1 VIELIEAGPLE
12 CPVSPD
18 DRRRILLV
26 GCRLGA
32 RSVRLEVG
40 DAVVELVEAG
50 LPVPGEASAEA
61 VVTVR
66 GAAVGVVRAT
76 GRSRR
81 MTDLEAAAETVAA
94 WLTDAWAAAEEIDSL
109 AREVVHAYEEL
120 HLLYGL
126 GEALGDRLSVAA
138 AAEIILEQTVAA
150 LGAARAEL
158 RLAGPEGTIFVRPAA
173 AAGAPGGPAAGA
185 RHRLTAELRSGG
197 RAVGQLEIVRAG
209 RGAPFSSSDGKLLD
223 AVGALA
229 GGALRNAQLY
239 EELRQQAEALRQRE
253 AHLSAVLDSTADGVV
268 AVDADGL
275 VESFNRAAEVIF
287 GYAAA
292 EVVARPVG
300 RLFDGDEL
308 LYGDLAVQLGTREA
322 RGRRKSGQT
331 FPMDLAVADVRLGAR
346 RLFILSVQDIT
357 ERKQTAETL
366 LRTERL
372 RALGQLAS
380 GVAHDINHSLAI
392 IAGFGDLA
400 RQGLERPDP
409 DLATLRTFMG
419 LVVQAAMDG
428 SETVNRL
435 LRFGRGHQEGEQT
448 VVDVGAI
455 LADVAEL
462 TAPRWRDAS
471 QAEGR
476 VIAMKVEAQPG
487 AYVLGWASALR
498 ELCTNLVFNAIDAMP
513 DGGAIRLRARHHPS
527 PGAGPSTVEV
537 EVTDTGTG
545 MTPDVRDRIFEP
557 FYSTKGARGTGMGLA
572 MVFAITE
579 QHGGTIGVETA
590 PGAGATFR
598 LRFPAAATVE
608 APAPPERTARPHPP
622 GTQHPSEGPGTRPKD
637 GWGDPAPATR
647 AAEASGLRILAV
659 DDRAEITLLLS
670 ETLTLEGHTVVLAE
684 SGEEA
689 EARLEAARFDLVIS
703 DIGLGTGMNGWE
715 LVDRVRARWPGVRLI
730 VATGWG
736 AQVDPAEARARGVE
750 AVLSKPF
757 RPSDLRR
764 AVAGPS
770 GDAA

>member
-1 VIELIEAGPLE
+1 MIEPIDATPLE
-12 CPVSPD
+12 CPVSPAA
-18 DRRRILLV
+18 RGRILLA

-40 DAVVELVEAG
+40 GAVVEYVESAP
-50 LPVPGEASAEA
+50 LNTREASAEA
-61 VVTVR
+61 PVTVR
-66 GAAVGVVRAT
+66 GVAVASVGVTGPAVGL
-76 GRSRR
+76 
-81 MTDLEAAAETVAA
+81 TDLSAVAETIAA
-94 WLTDAWAAAEEIDSL
+94 WLADAWSAAGEIDSL

-126 GEALGDRLSVAA
+126 GGALGDRLSVAA
-138 AAEIILEQTVAA
+138 AAEIILEQTVVA
-150 LGAARAEL
+150 LGVARAEL
-158 RLAGPEGTIFVRPAA
+158 RLTEPEGTVFAHPAGRSPNGRA
-173 AAGAPGGPAAGA
+173 NVADG
-185 RHRLTAELRSGG
+185 RHRLIAELRSGG
-197 RAVGQLEIVRAG
+197 RAVGELEIVRTA
-209 RGAPFSSSDGKLLD
+209 RGAPFSSSDSKLLD

-239 EELRQQAEALRQRE
+239 EELRHQAEALRQRE

-268 AVDADGL
+268 AVDARGR

-287 GYAAA
+287 GYPAA
-292 EVVARPVG
+292 EVVG
-300 RLFDGDEL
+300 QTIEELFDGDDL
-308 LYGDLAVQLGTREA
+308 LYGDLAVRLGVREA
-322 RGRRKSGQT
+322 IGRRKSGQT
-331 FPMDLAVADVRLGAR
+331 FPMDLAVAEVRLGSR

-380 GVAHDINHSLAI
+380 GVAHDINHNLAI

-400 RQGLERPDP
+400 QQGLERPDP
-409 DLATLRTFMG
+409 DVATLRTHLS

-428 SETVNRL
+428 SQTVNRL
-435 LRFGRGHQEGEQT
+435 LRFGRGHQEGEQA
-448 VVDVGAI
+448 VVDAGAI

-476 VIAMKVEAQPG
+476 AIKLKVEAQTG

-498 ELCTNLVFNAIDAMP
+498 ELFTNLVLNAIDAMP
-513 DGGAIRLRARHHPS
+513 HGGAIRLRAGHAEPA
-527 PGAGPSTVEV
+527 PGSGTAMVEV

-545 MTPDVRDRIFEP
+545 MTADVRDRIFEP

-572 MVFAITE
+572 MVFAIAE

-590 PGAGATFR
+590 PGAGTTFR
-598 LRFPAAATVE
+598 LRFPAAAEGEPSTPA
-608 APAPPERTARPHPP
+608 APAEVETPV
-622 GTQHPSEGPGTRPKD
+622 
-637 GWGDPAPATR
+637 
-647 AAEASGLRILAV
+647 LRILAV
-659 DDRAEITLLLS
+659 DDRPEITFLLC
-670 ETLTLEGHTVVLAE
+670 ETLTLEGHTVVVAE

-689 EARLEAARFDLVIS
+689 EARLAVEPFDLMIS
-703 DIGLGTGMNGWE
+703 DIGLGAGMNGWE
-715 LVDRVRARWPGVRLI
+715 LVDRVRARWPEMRLI

-736 AQVDPAEARARGVE
+736 AQVDPAEARTRGVE
-750 AVLSKPF
+750 AVLAKPF

-764 AVAGPS
+764 AVAGS
-770 GDAA
+770 RGDAA